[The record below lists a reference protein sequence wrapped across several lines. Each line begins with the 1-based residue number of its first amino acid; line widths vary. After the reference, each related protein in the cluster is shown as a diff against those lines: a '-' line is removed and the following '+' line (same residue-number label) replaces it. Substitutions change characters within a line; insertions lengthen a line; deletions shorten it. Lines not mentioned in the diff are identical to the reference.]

1 MTSPA
6 PPSGAAAAA
15 AAAAAALCRDADRLL
30 GSGDP
35 AGAAH
40 RYTAAFKTHAA
51 ATVAHMRALEKP
63 GLAAVV
69 STLEDWLD
77 RVDPVPTPDGTG
89 TGSGSRAGQ
98 GLAAV
103 FLSTLSPNNLSATV
117 FKMESLLRSGGGG
130 GCGGCEEIFA
140 RCTALLAGGRS
151 PRPEGGARAA
161 LALAL
166 TRALASLLR
175 ADPRDGRW
183 LRLYLRAYEENPAEA
198 VALVRSRQ
206 AQHLPKIAKAFA
218 AGGEEEEEEE
228 PDAAA
233 LSEFLQFLLAV
244 SPGDREVLE
253 AQASH
258 LFFTGLYAQSEE
270 VYSVLLDGVLP
281 GSKVDG
287 ADPGERKEPAA
298 TAETRARLLTGRAAA
313 RFSAGGRAAEAC
325 GDLGAAFELHAAA
338 ARRRFRTL
346 FAGDRGT
353 GAAAAS
359 ARRHLRLRA
368 DRALAAYRERVL
380 LRADLRSDE
389 GVELL
394 DPAVAHLRTLCRLE
408 PDGGC
413 RELRVRL
420 AECLL
425 LRGER
430 REALWPPP
438 PRPPGAA
445 HHSYQNTVR
454 VLRGYA
460 RVLSDDQRGAM
471 EDFQA
476 VIEHSA
482 PHPCSC
488 VRALC
493 GRGLL
498 RAAAGRRYLAAL
510 DYVTASRLQPQ
521 EAGLAVRCLVP
532 WNRRGLL
539 LTVLLE
545 QGRVMLEGRETGP
558 RGGDRTRGG
567 DRSRG
572 GESST
577 PGGVHC
583 LAVLLAELQ
592 PGADGPQILAADALY
607 QLGRVEEAH
616 RLLLA
621 LGAAGQRASVL
632 ARLAL
637 LQLHRGF
644 LYDAHQLLKK
654 LIQCGD
660 TSCLRPLLALAHPK
674 DKMLLQ
680 EHCHLASK
688 RILVAT
694 AAPPTAAPPT
704 AAATPPTPAAAAP
717 PNSIITAAVAKD
729 EGVLREAVAY
739 LSIAIMASGGGAA
752 DSLLERARC
761 YAALGQRKTAIYDFS
776 AILKEQPGHVH
787 ALCGRGFTY
796 LTLNQQKECTEDILA
811 ALQLSVDGVTKDLL
825 SLKDKAR
832 KLVCD
837 WLEQYCRSDQLERL
851 VAEAAPCEE
860 DRLREA
866 FLISGALL
874 RVDSRNPRWHLL
886 YVDTLLAKGE
896 AKAAGAHL
904 SQVFG
909 QEPREAV
916 AQARLGVVEAWHQD
930 YRGAAHRLSRLAE
943 KDPAGLDFLL
953 SMVPLGRGKRLT
965 QAAAQEASSLS
976 SDGDWTRTLPLLS
989 VAVRASSGAGRTWY
1003 LRQRAAC
1010 LARLGLHE
1018 RAVADLDAVIR
1029 SHDGGGGGGSGAPE
1043 EEEGDEE
1050 ARGARAEDLCGRGR
1064 SLLLSSR
1071 EGPALDDFSRAL
1083 ALHRGRAVRCAEAGV
1098 GRRPLAE
1105 RFLQGALRRYGEQRL
1120 GEAWK
1125 LAETGLVLDED
1136 NADLRRLRAR
1146 VKREVAG
1153 PCNVN

>member
-1 MTSPA
+1 
-6 PPSGAAAAA
+6 
-15 AAAAAALCRDADRLL
+15 
-30 GSGDP
+30 
-35 AGAAH
+35 
-40 RYTAAFKTHAA
+40 
-51 ATVAHMRALEKP
+51 
-63 GLAAVV
+63 
-69 STLEDWLD
+69 
-77 RVDPVPTPDGTG
+77 
-89 TGSGSRAGQ
+89 
-98 GLAAV
+98 
-103 FLSTLSPNNLSATV
+103 
-117 FKMESLLRSGGGG
+117 MESLLRSGGGG
-130 GCGGCEEIFA
+130 GGCEEIFA

-161 LALAL
+161 LAL
-166 TRALASLLR
+166 TRALASLLC
-175 ADPRDGRW
+175 ADPCDGRW

-198 VALVRSRQ
+198 VALVRGRQ

-218 AGGEEEEEEE
+218 AVLSQRYSPADESADVSPMRGGEEEE

-233 LSEFLQFLLAV
+233 LSKFLQFLLAV
-244 SPGDREVLE
+244 TPGDREVLE

-281 GSKVDG
+281 GSKVEG
-287 ADPGERKEPAA
+287 ANPGEQKLPAV
-298 TAETRARLLTGRAAA
+298 TVETRARLFTGRAAA
-313 RFSAGGRAAEAC
+313 RFSAGGQWAEAC
-325 GDLGAAFELHAAA
+325 EDLGAAFELHAAA

-346 FAGDRGT
+346 FAERGT
-353 GAAAAS
+353 GAAA
-359 ARRHLRLRA
+359 RRYLRLRA

-389 GVELL
+389 GAELL

-430 REALWPPP
+430 REALSVCSQLAAAAA
-438 PRPPGAA
+438 PPGAA
-445 HHSYQNTVR
+445 QHSYQNTVR

-558 RGGDRTRGG
+558 GAETGPRAETGPGA
-567 DRSRG
+567 
-572 GESST
+572 ESPRPPVTKRDDHREGT
-577 PGGVHC
+577 PSGVHC

-688 RILVAT
+688 RLLVAT
-694 AAPPTAAPPT
+694 SAPPT
-704 AAATPPTPAAAAP
+704 AAAAATPPTAAAATPPTAAAAP

-796 LTLNQQKECTEDILA
+796 LTLNQQKECTEDLLA

-825 SLKDKAR
+825 SLKDTAR

-851 VAEAAPCEE
+851 AAAAAPCEE

-953 SMVPLGRGKRLT
+953 SMVPLGRRKRLT

-1029 SHDGGGGGGSGAPE
+1029 SHDGGGGGGGSGAP

-1083 ALHRGRAVRCAEAGV
+1083 ELHRGRAVRCAEAGV